1 MNQISKTAAAGIIII
16 SSSVILSGCTL
27 FPNKEAATSDPTP
40 APTAST
46 TFPLFDE
53 EIEATDSA
61 LPSPTPKTT
70 TAATPK
76 PTVKGTAT
84 TQTTVT
90 QTVAA
95 NRYFDTSF
103 DSWRI
108 TNYPGQTYEKEL
120 ILYNKSDKPV
130 MYAVRAAD
138 KPADSS
144 PVSVNDSFEVTGK
157 MLPLSQAV
165 VKLKA
170 RSSEQ
175 KPNFSTTVT
184 INFVSEAN
192 QILATKT
199 VTVTAYSPTG
209 DRITVDT
216 DTATEKA
223 GNQTADVTY
232 KSLGSYPIRINNRNQ
247 RELNFEAKII
257 SPEAAKVMEFSAKSG
272 VIKSGNWWDTD
283 IHFVKPDTKVDQVTI
298 EFIFTAPGD
307 DPYRSSKTL
316 TLKFN

>member
-1 MNQISKTAAAGIIII
+1 MNRTSKIVAAGIFVI
-16 SSSVILSGCTL
+16 SSSVVLSGCTL
-27 FPNKEAATSDPTP
+27 FPKKETP
-40 APTAST
+40 APAATPEPTTTS

-53 EIEATDSA
+53 ELEATDSA
-61 LPSPTPKTT
+61 LPTPSPKA
-70 TAATPK
+70 TASAIPK
-76 PTVKGTAT
+76 PTVKGTN

-90 QTVAA
+90 KTVAV

-144 PVSVNDSFEVTGK
+144 PVSVNDSFETTGK
-157 MLPLSQAV
+157 MLPLSQAI

-170 RSSEQ
+170 KSSDQ

-184 INFVSEAN
+184 INFVSETN

-199 VTVTAYSPTG
+199 VTVTAYTPTG

-216 DTATEKA
+216 DTPTEKA

-247 RELNFEAKII
+247 RELNFEAKIV
-257 SPEAAKVMEFSAKSG
+257 SPEAAKVMEFSARSG

-283 IHFVKPDTKVDQVTI
+283 IHFTKPDTKVDQVTI
-298 EFIFTAPGD
+298 EFIFTGQGND
-307 DPYRSSKTL
+307 TYRASKTL
-316 TLKFN
+316 TIYFK